1 MNKGKLKEAL
11 SVKQKKKVFY
21 LLDDK
26 KKIQTFKPWLGDMF
40 SFLYDR
46 IMSNSIF
53 PKKFNGSI
61 QKHFEILKNEFQHI
75 HNKNTLE
82 IATGSGNAVQFLN
95 NDNLYT
101 GTDISAGLLRIAVK
115 KFNQN
120 NFRNSE
126 FYIADAND
134 LPFIDN
140 FFDLSFCHLSL
151 NFFDNLDN
159 FIKELKRVL
168 KPGGMFFCSVPV
180 PEKKKPDV
188 KIRGTLY
195 SEIELKQLFSK
206 FGFMFEKLPYEN
218 GVLLYFK
225 AQLLGK
231 N

>member
-1 MNKGKLKEAL
+1 MNKGKLKAAF
-11 SVKQKKKVFY
+11 SVKQNKKVFY

-26 KKIQTFKPWLGDMF
+26 KQIKTFKPWLGDMF

-46 IMSNSIF
+46 FMSYSIF

-61 QKHFEILKNEFQHI
+61 QKHFEILKNEFQNI
-75 HNKNTLE
+75 HNKNILE
-82 IATGSGNAVQFLN
+82 IATGSGNAVKFLN

-101 GTDISAGLLRIAVK
+101 GTDISAGLLRIAAK

-120 NFRNSE
+120 NFRNAE

-134 LPFIDN
+134 LPFIDD

-151 NFFDNLDN
+151 NFFDNLDK
-159 FIKELKRVL
+159 FITELKRVL
-168 KPGGMFFCSVPV
+168 KPGGMFFCSVPI

-195 SEIELKQLFSK
+195 SEDELKQLFSK
-206 FGFMFEKLPYEN
+206 FGFIFEKLPNEN
-218 GVLLYFK
+218 GALLYFK
-225 AQLLGK
+225 AQLIEGS
-231 N
+231 